1 MEIILK
7 ISTNKRLVTFIYFL
21 SLVLHSQDNSK
32 SDFYREDQFYFGS
45 SYFIQTESIENFK
58 QNGFSGNFQLGFIRD
73 IPINSSSTNALGIG
87 IGFERNYFTSNIQP
101 TEKDNKLNYEIIV
114 SRFLESKNKISF
126 SSILIPIEYRWRKS
140 TLTEYKFW
148 RVYSGFKIKKNFP
161 VFAGNSFVGQTQKTY
176 MNFIEV
182 ILLSDTEHVL
192 PIKSGFL
199 FCNAR
204 GKGKPMLISCNI
216 NDKDFENQI
225 GDIVLTSNLSI
236 YFPPNLP
243 VGEVVSIFEK
253 SDSSNRIVTMKL
265 FSDLSTINQLFVLL
279 NEDMK

>member
-1 MEIILK
+1 MEIIHK

-87 IGFERNYFTSNIQP
+87 IGFESNYFTSNIQP

-126 SSILIPIEYRWRKS
+126 SSISIPIEYRWRKS

-161 VFAGNSFVGQTQKTY
+161 LYSNPSYGSELRIKDIEDWTTSIYLNAGYNTWNISLEY
-176 MNFIEV
+176 DLNP
-182 ILLSDTEHVL
+182 IL
-192 PIKSGFL
+192 K
-199 FCNAR
+199 N
-204 GKGKPMLISCNI
+204 KK
-216 NDKDFENQI
+216 
-225 GDIVLTSNLSI
+225 TSNQTDLNISFFRLGLI
-236 YFPPNLP
+236 FYFL
-243 VGEVVSIFEK
+243 
-253 SDSSNRIVTMKL
+253 
-265 FSDLSTINQLFVLL
+265 
-279 NEDMK
+279 